1 MVASIILTAG
11 KEPLT
16 LRKDETLEEIPQV
29 GVIIDEELRKDEV
42 PGVSQGVGI
51 ENDIS
56 PPALSGG
63 VVVPVVK
70 QWYDKEPLSKEEVA
84 LLRRWREEG
93 AKSWL
98 SFAGGRSDE
107 DELSAEEE
115 ESLAKIRKQVG
126 LILDLEGGADE
137 FATDAEFVSAVVS
150 AGGGVLVKD
159 NGSTRLVLRGAGKN
173 TLKAIK
179 GLNKYGK
186 GLGREVQGAVV
197 KAAVDR
203 LTGNGAY
210 GMGAM
215 GKALKSAAKKE
226 VEAQKK
232 RAIASLNK
240 GISGSGFYRGFGAY
254 RGRGA
259 YEHQYNQ
266 LFPGVTSDSAMHI
279 AGANNETGNIVIRK
293 REYLFDIFSP
303 SVPANFTTNRFQA
316 NPGLGALGPFVSQI
330 ATNYEKYR
338 YKQLVFTYKPT
349 VTDSSSTGQMG
360 AVLLAFN
367 SNAGASDF
375 VTKQQMAEYDGSM
388 SVRVC
393 DAATLGVEC
402 DPKKGAENWN
412 FIRVG
417 NVPTGQDIKTYDFG
431 TFTVATSG
439 LSSSAFP
446 AGTLLGELWVE
457 YSIELA
463 GPKLYDGMGYS
474 NLSDSFYGSVGVA
487 SAYPIGTNV
496 FKSSVNSL
504 GGRITLTSDTRYTLP
519 DNFQGWIR
527 ITCFTSGDTAGTNFN
542 LVPSGTKIVAFPTML
557 DTNSNNISSLNVN
570 SVTGTYCMRTATY
583 QVSFASSTGGNYFT
597 LSATV
602 TSGKVGWFLVEQLNS
617 LLGYMG
623 GVGTTFVPN

>member
-1 MVASIILTAG
+1 MVANIILTNEERLIQGESLSLGATAEEVHETVVG
-11 KEPLT
+11 HQEP
-16 LRKDETLEEIPQV
+16 
-29 GVIIDEELRKDEV
+29 
-42 PGVSQGVGI
+42 
-51 ENDIS
+51 
-56 PPALSGG
+56 
-63 VVVPVVK
+63 VVPSFRVVAESASVDREVVSRSREVR
-70 QWYDKEPLSKEEVA
+70 QWFDKEPLGKEDVA

-93 AKSWL
+93 ARSWL
-98 SFAGGRSDE
+98 SFARGRE
-107 DELSAEEE
+107 DEEELEVEEAACLS
-115 ESLAKIRKQVG
+115 KIRKQLRV
-126 LILDLEGGADE
+126 ILDMEASADQ
-137 FATDAEFVSAVVS
+137 FSTDAEFVSTIVS

-159 NGSTRLVLRGAGKN
+159 GSDTRLVLRGAGNKKA
-173 TLKAIK
+173 LKGIGK
-179 GLNKYGK
+179 FGK

-203 LTGNGAY
+203 LTGKGAY
-210 GMGAM
+210 GMGSI

-226 VEAQKK
+226 IDEQKK

-254 RGRGA
+254 RGSGA

-266 LFPGVTSDSAMHI
+266 LFPAATNDSAMHI

-316 NPGLGALGPFVSQI
+316 NPGLGGLGPFVSQI

-367 SNAGASDF
+367 SNAGAADF

-402 DPKKGAENWN
+402 DPRKGADSWN

-417 NVPTGQDIKTYDFG
+417 NVPSGQDVKKYDFG

-439 LSSSAFP
+439 LSSASFP

-474 NLSDSFYGSVGVA
+474 NLSDAFYGSVGVA
-487 SAYPIGTNV
+487 SAYPIGTSV
-496 FKSSVNSL
+496 YKSSVNSL

-527 ITCFTSGDTAGTNFN
+527 ITCFTSGDTAGTNFTIT
-542 LVPSGTKIVAFPTML
+542 PAGSKIVAFPTML
-557 DTNSNNISSLNVN
+557 DTNSFNINSLNVN
-570 SVTGTYCMRTATY
+570 SVTGTYCMRTSTY
-583 QVSFASSTGGNYFT
+583 QVSFASSAGGNYFI

-602 TSGKVGWFLVEQLNS
+602 TGGKVGWFIVEQLNS
-617 LLGYMG
+617 LIGFMG